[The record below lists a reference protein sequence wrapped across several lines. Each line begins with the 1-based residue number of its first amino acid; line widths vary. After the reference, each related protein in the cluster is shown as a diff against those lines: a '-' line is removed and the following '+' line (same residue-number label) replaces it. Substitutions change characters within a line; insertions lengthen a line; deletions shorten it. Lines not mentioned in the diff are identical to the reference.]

1 MAIGTEVLFIAGF
14 GPIDRNI
21 AESRELVAQTINDL
35 RNLSKSMSFEHI
47 AQLGLVKTIEIES
60 GRINNSGII
69 STELLIKG
77 EPYPLGEEREL
88 VLFRIFQEALNNT
101 LKHSGAKRLKINLQ
115 YSEQLFNLTLEDDGA
130 GFLPHFT
137 DVASAG
143 LGLKNMQSRAA
154 LIGAIAEINSSPGN
168 GCTLAPV
175 PPNRHSEEYV
185 SRTCPRF
192 RQPRSVR
199 GVHRDR
205 LARGDLGPIPIGQ
218 GSRYQRADAA
228 RP

>member
-1 MAIGTEVLFIAGF
+1 M
-14 GPIDRNI
+14 IDEASAATKDKI

-47 AQLGLVKTIEIES
+47 ARLGLVKTIEIES

-69 STELLIKG
+69 SAELLIEG

-101 LKHSGAKRLKINLQ
+101 LKHSGAKHLKINLQ

-130 GFLPHFT
+130 GFLPQLT

-168 GCTLAPV
+168 GCTVTVTLSPFTQQAYIDGTP
-175 PPNRHSEEYV
+175 S
-185 SRTCPRF
+185 
-192 RQPRSVR
+192 
-199 GVHRDR
+199 DR
-205 LARGDLGPIPIGQ
+205 Y
-218 GSRYQRADAA
+218 S
-228 RP
+228 